1 MHKKKA
7 SCYCCCCCCN
17 ANFIRTRTRKGTIK
31 GERAS
36 ASCFVFRYAC
46 FISFDTTRRPISLL
60 VIIRFRYET
69 LLRKS
74 YVKIQLRLDV
84 QLGSSPV
91 SSLRVVTNGV
101 TSLHANPLRNRAV
114 LLLLFAQDFLD
125 FKGLLRW
132 LFFHNDAEKRE
143 RPFE

>member
-1 MHKKKA
+1 MHKKELLVIFVVTL
-7 SCYCCCCCCN
+7 SL
-17 ANFIRTRTRKGTIK
+17 RTRTRKGTIN

-36 ASCFVFRYAC
+36 ERVVFRYAC
-46 FISFDTTRRPISLL
+46 FISFINTTRKPISLL
-60 VIIRFRYET
+60 VIIRFFRYET

-84 QLGSSPV
+84 QLSSSPV

-101 TSLHANPLRNRAV
+101 TGLHANPLRNRAV

-132 LFFHNDAEKRE
+132 LF
-143 RPFE
+143 

>member
-1 MHKKKA
+1 M
-7 SCYCCCCCCN
+7 
-17 ANFIRTRTRKGTIK
+17 
-31 GERAS
+31 
-36 ASCFVFRYAC
+36 
-46 FISFDTTRRPISLL
+46 LL

-132 LFFHNDAEKRE
+132 LFFSQ
-143 RPFE
+143 

>member
-1 MHKKKA
+1 M
-7 SCYCCCCCCN
+7 
-17 ANFIRTRTRKGTIK
+17 
-31 GERAS
+31 
-36 ASCFVFRYAC
+36 FRYAC
-46 FISFDTTRRPISLL
+46 FISFINTTRKPISLL
-60 VIIRFRYET
+60 VIIRFFRYET

-84 QLGSSPV
+84 QLSSSPV

-101 TSLHANPLRNRAV
+101 TGLHANPLRNRAV

-132 LFFHNDAEKRE
+132 LFLVF
-143 RPFE
+143 